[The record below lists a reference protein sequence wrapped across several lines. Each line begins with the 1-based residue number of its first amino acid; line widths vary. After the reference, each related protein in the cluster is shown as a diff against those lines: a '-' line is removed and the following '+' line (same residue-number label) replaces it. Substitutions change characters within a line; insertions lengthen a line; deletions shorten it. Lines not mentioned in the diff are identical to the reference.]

1 MRTLIRGRANKR
13 ETLIIENACNNDVV
27 GARRDAMTLQER
39 TASARP
45 ARATHYQKE
54 NSKLD
59 AAALVTGANGFTGR
73 WFCQY
78 LARRGIAARGMYWA
92 PDGEPGYS
100 HAKLDLVPGDLRD
113 RASLRRALEGIAVVY
128 NIAAL
133 YRPTNVPE
141 RMYWE
146 VNVQGVQNMVEEAAK
161 AGVKRFIQCS
171 TVGVHGTVQNPPAD
185 EEAPI
190 RPDDYYQETKYE
202 GEVLSRELS
211 QKLGLPLVVVRPAAI
226 YGPREQRFLKLAR
239 AIKNGTFVMFGRGEV
254 GYHFIHV
261 EDLSDAFVL
270 CSEVD
275 EAVGEVFIIAD
286 DHAITLNE
294 IARIVAEALGARLPR
309 IRLPYPLLYYASAAC
324 ELACKPFSI
333 APPLHRRRA
342 AWFNSTRSF
351 DIGKARRILGYHPK
365 VGPEEGLKEMVRS
378 YQKAGWL

>member
-1 MRTLIRGRANKR
+1 L
-13 ETLIIENACNNDVV
+13 
-27 GARRDAMTLQER
+27 
-39 TASARP
+39 
-45 ARATHYQKE
+45 H
-54 NSKLD
+54 
-59 AAALVTGANGFTGR
+59 AAVLVTGANGFTGSC
-73 WFCQY
+73 FCQY

-92 PDGEPGYS
+92 PDGEPDFA
-100 HAKLDLVPGDLRD
+100 HPNLELMAGDLRD
-113 RASLRRALEGIAVVY
+113 RASLRRALDGIEVVY

-141 RMYWE
+141 RLYWE
-146 VNVQGVQNMVEEAAK
+146 VNVQGVQNMVEEAAA

-239 AIKNGTFVMFGRGEV
+239 AIKSGTFVMFGRGEV
-254 GYHFIHV
+254 RYHFIHV

-294 IARIVAEALGARLPR
+294 IARIVAEALGTRPPR
-309 IRLPYPLLYYASAAC
+309 IRLPYPLLHYASAAC

-351 DIGKARRILGYHPK
+351 DIGKARRMLGYQPK
-365 VGPEEGLKEMVRS
+365 VSPEEGLKEMVRS